1 MRITN
6 NSQATQGVHT
16 DKGPVYIKAGQT
28 LDVDLTESGLKFAR
42 RLPFLA
48 IAGAPKEAP
57 AAAAPGDGQQQAPAK
72 PNAAKKPA
80 DPELVAARADY
91 KAKFGKGAG
100 PRWTVAQIREKL
112 AAE

>member
-28 LDVDLTESGLKFAR
+28 LDVDLTESGLKFAK
-42 RLPFLA
+42 RLPFLSIEGSA
-48 IAGAPKEAP
+48 KAPVAP
-57 AAAAPGDGQQQAPAK
+57 AADGQQQAPAK
-72 PNAAKKPA
+72 TKAPKQPA
-80 DPELVAARADY
+80 DPELVSARADY
-91 KAKFGKGAG
+91 KKKFGKGAG